1 MKLIPVSIHEK
12 TLRKLRCVVSNR
24 PEVTLHHCHGG
35 SMLTLAPEFP
45 NPGGG
50 QRNNP
55 FFQIPLNHEFH
66 TGGYG
71 IDTGM
76 GWYKGVKEWEEA
88 FGTQLGFLVV
98 VNGLVSYD
106 LWEEAREW
114 QQINRS

>member
-1 MKLIPVSIHEK
+1 
-12 TLRKLRCVVSNR
+12 
-24 PEVTLHHCHGG
+24 
-35 SMLTLAPEFP
+35 MLTLAPEFP
-45 NPGGG
+45 NPGGS

-55 FFQIPLNHEFH
+55 FFQIPLAAEYHV
-66 TGGYG
+66 GKYG

-76 GWYKGVKEWEEA
+76 GIYKGVAEWEEA